1 MIKIFVVCHKPAY
14 VLDNKLL
21 YPIQVGA
28 ALAEEHF
35 PGMLADDDGD
45 HISGK
50 NPMYCELTAQYWAW
64 KNCDAEYYGFFH
76 YRRYLAFHEVFP
88 VNESGYLQVGRSVC
102 PYLELDDIRE
112 DLSRYGLQEDKMET
126 EIRKYDLITV
136 LRERINVSVYKQ
148 FCQFHDAKPLDDVI
162 HIMKEKYP
170 EYRNAAET
178 YMNSK
183 DIYYMNMF
191 IMKKSLYCQYASW
204 LFDILETY
212 EKNDDFPKSEQE
224 QKRLMGYL
232 AERLFGIFYVYQRE
246 HGAVCAEVPYLK
258 FYDTELETSGDRKK
272 NVRVFQLKPTKL
284 KIKIDMRKVNQMFP
298 AGSKRRILLR
308 NIFFR

>member
-1 MIKIFVVCHKPAY
+1 
-14 VLDNKLL
+14 
-21 YPIQVGA
+21 
-28 ALAEEHF
+28 
-35 PGMLADDDGD
+35 
-45 HISGK
+45 
-50 NPMYCELTAQYWAW
+50 
-64 KNCDAEYYGFFH
+64 
-76 YRRYLAFHEVFP
+76 
-88 VNESGYLQVGRSVC
+88 
-102 PYLELDDIRE
+102 
-112 DLSRYGLQEDKMET
+112 MET

-204 LFDILETY
+204 LFDVLETY

-258 FYDTELETSGDRKK
+258 FYDTELEASGDRKK